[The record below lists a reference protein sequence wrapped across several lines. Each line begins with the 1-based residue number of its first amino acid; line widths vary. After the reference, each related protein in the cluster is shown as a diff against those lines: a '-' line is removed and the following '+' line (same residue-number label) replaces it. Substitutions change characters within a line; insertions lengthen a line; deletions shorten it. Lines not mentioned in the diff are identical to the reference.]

1 MQHTLPNKD
10 DMRHVYLFESLD
22 DGELSEVI
30 KSAHLIRLAAHERL
44 FERGENAERFYLL
57 CSGQV
62 KLFQVSA
69 DGYEKI
75 FEIIQPGQTF
85 AEAIMFMEQHRYPV
99 SVEAILPSELYSF
112 DMRTFRNILK
122 KSNETCFRL
131 MSVMSQRLHARIREI
146 NSLTLQNATYR
157 LVNYLLDQ
165 IPDEAPERPAIHLE
179 NQKSIIASQLS
190 IQPETFSRILSRL
203 TKKGI
208 ISVSRQDISVHSVK
222 GLREFLV
229 HE

>member
-1 MQHTLPNKD
+1 MQNNMPTKEE
-10 DMRHVYLFESLD
+10 MRRIYLFESLD
-22 DGELSEVI
+22 DEQLDEVI
-30 KSAHLIRLAAHERL
+30 KSAHQLSLETHERL
-44 FERGENAERFYLL
+44 FERGEHADRFYLL

-69 DGYEKI
+69 EGYEKI

-99 SVEAILPSELYSF
+99 SVEAILASELFSF

-122 KSNETCFRL
+122 DSNATCFRL
-131 MSVMSQRLHARIREI
+131 MSNMSRRLHSSIREI
-146 NSLTLQNATYR
+146 NSLALQNATYR

-165 IPDEAPERPAIHLE
+165 IPDEAPERPAIHLVT
-179 NQKSIIASQLS
+179 QKSVIASRLS

-203 TKKGI
+203 IKNGI
-208 ISVSRQDISVHSVK
+208 ISVSRQDISVHNVK
-222 GLREFLV
+222 GLREFIV
-229 HE
+229 Q